1 MKIKREIVFFY
12 FTLYLT
18 LLVSLFFQEN
28 TVGGA
33 EYDFSITS
41 KVIKNFS
48 SNFSYTLKNFSSF
61 EISHFPFYYIFLS
74 FFYND
79 YFNFFLIKILV
90 LHLSLFLP
98 LVFYKLIKLKHKY
111 QNKYLIYIPGILFLS
126 PSFRSSAVWAMN
138 DNIALIF
145 FSLSILFF
153 NKYLEE
159 ENYRKKIIF
168 ILLNVLFLALSSYIR
183 QYYAIFSIFFFYYFI
198 KHNNLNLF
206 LIYIFTNIILSL
218 PALSLFN
225 SGSNFTYSL
234 NFISTNLVNNLIFTL
249 NIFFIYL
256 IPIYVEK
263 KNIKHFFNFYNEKKV
278 IAILIFVLTISLIFF
293 IDYDLKYGGGIIFK
307 LYLNS
312 KTKYLFYCITY
323 VSLLFI
329 FHFTYL
335 NYKNNLIII
344 LCLLIMFPLYTVY
357 QKYLDPLA
365 IILIFCLFQNSM
377 VLNFIKNLKVNIKF
391 LYLYFFLIYIGFL
404 SYRIIV

>member
-126 PSFRSSAVWAMN
+126 PSFRSSSVWAMN

-145 FSLSILFF
+145 L
-153 NKYLEE
+153 
-159 ENYRKKIIF
+159 
-168 ILLNVLFLALSSYIR
+168 
-183 QYYAIFSIFFFYYFI
+183 
-198 KHNNLNLF
+198 
-206 LIYIFTNIILSL
+206 
-218 PALSLFN
+218 
-225 SGSNFTYSL
+225 
-234 NFISTNLVNNLIFTL
+234 
-249 NIFFIYL
+249 
-256 IPIYVEK
+256 
-263 KNIKHFFNFYNEKKV
+263 
-278 IAILIFVLTISLIFF
+278 
-293 IDYDLKYGGGIIFK
+293 
-307 LYLNS
+307 
-312 KTKYLFYCITY
+312 
-323 VSLLFI
+323 
-329 FHFTYL
+329 
-335 NYKNNLIII
+335 
-344 LCLLIMFPLYTVY
+344 VY
-357 QKYLDPLA
+357 Q
-365 IILIFCLFQNSM
+365 S
-377 VLNFIKNLKVNIKF
+377 
-391 LYLYFFLIYIGFL
+391 YFSTSI
-404 SYRIIV
+404 